1 MINNSVSKAY
11 FSISSMSDMV
21 EKAEKEGVPKDVK
34 KISKPSNKKGLL
46 TRSQDMFKYANKT
59 DNKGDISK
67 EQQKLVVA
75 YVLRI
80 RKAFEEVKNGRATS
94 TKS

>member
-11 FSISSMSDMV
+11 FTISSMSDML

-34 KISKPSNKKGLL
+34 KISKPSKKKGLL
-46 TRSQDMFKYANKT
+46 TRSQEMFKYENKI
-59 DNKGDISK
+59 DNKDDISK

-80 RKAFEEVKNGRATS
+80 KKAFEEVKNGRNTNA
-94 TKS
+94 KS

>member
-21 EKAEKEGVPKDVK
+21 EKAEDEGAPKSIK

-46 TRSQDMFKYANKT
+46 TRSQDMFKYENKT
-59 DNKGDISK
+59 DNKDDDKYYENSK
-67 EQQKLVVA
+67 K
-75 YVLRI
+75 Y
-80 RKAFEEVKNGRATS
+80 K
-94 TKS
+94 

>member
-21 EKAEKEGVPKDVK
+21 EKAEDEGAPKSIK

-46 TRSQDMFKYANKT
+46 TRSQDMFKYENKT
-59 DNKGDISK
+59 DNKDDTSK

-80 RKAFEEVKNGRATS
+80 KKAFEEVKNGRNAN